1 MTKTNSKQLAK
12 LAFRFVLIIGI
23 VKLFDD
29 MAYEGGRSIS
39 GPFWD
44 RWAPAQPLLVFV
56 AGFGELLRYSLR
68 SVSGYFSDKTHRYWI
83 FTFIGYATNVLAV
96 PALALAGNWPL
107 AAVLIVAER
116 TGRAIR
122 KPAVDA
128 MISYAG
134 KSIGRGWVF
143 GLNEGLDQAGAAISP
158 LIVALVLYLK
168 GGYRYGFAVLLIP
181 ALLCLA
187 TLVVA
192 RISYP
197 SPHEMEQEPADYS
210 EAKGFPKAFW
220 IFTGAGALIAAG
232 FADFSLIAFHFQKA
246 SIVPHQDIP
255 LVYAIAMGAAALSN
269 LLFGR
274 LFDRIDFPIVC
285 LAFLVGAMFGPMVFL
300 GQFWLASLGMAVWGV
315 GMGAQNSLLK
325 ALLTTV
331 ISVSKRSTGF
341 GLFYTCYGIAW
352 FLGSATMG
360 FLYDRSITSVAV
372 LSVVLQLAALPL
384 FFWGKSASAA
394 T

>member
-1 MTKTNSKQLAK
+1 MPKTNSKHVAK
-12 LAFRFVLIIGI
+12 LAFRFVIIIGI
-23 VKLFDD
+23 VNLFAD

-39 GPFWD
+39 GPFLGSLG
-44 RWAPAQPLLVFV
+44 ASATIIGFV
-56 AGFGELLRYSLR
+56 AGFGELLGYSLR
-68 SVSGYFSDKTHRYWI
+68 SISGYFSDKTHRYWI
-83 FTFIGYATNVLAV
+83 FTFIGYVTNVLAV

-107 AAVLIVAER
+107 AAALIVAER

-158 LIVALVLYLK
+158 LIVALVLYLN
-168 GGYRYGFAVLLIP
+168 GGYRYAFAVLLIP

-192 RISYP
+192 RISHP
-197 SPHEMEQEPADYS
+197 TPHEMEQEPADFS

-246 SIVPHQDIP
+246 SIIPQRDIP
-255 LVYAIAMGAAALSN
+255 LVYAVAMGAGALSN

-274 LFDRIDFPIVC
+274 LFDRIGFPIVFI
-285 LAFLVGAMFGPMVFL
+285 AFLVGAMFGPMVFL
-300 GQFWLASLGMAVWGV
+300 GQFWLASLGMAVWGI

-325 ALLTTV
+325 ALLATV
-331 ISVSKRSTGF
+331 ITASKRSTGF
-341 GLFYTCYGIAW
+341 GLFYTCYGVAW

-360 FLYDRSITSVAV
+360 FLYDISLTSLVLLSIA
-372 LSVVLQLAALPL
+372 LQLLALPIFL
-384 FFWGKSASAA
+384 WGRSASIAK
-394 T
+394 